1 MKQRILSFSGLEFV
15 TVGLVGCRGS
25 KPCAKLPLLC
35 TKIIKQVKRN
45 KKSEIGDIIILVN
58 LYPNVGTTAV
68 VVEKQANLFSRPPLG
83 CANRKKSIGGG
94 IENAMTVQFFF
105 V

>member
-1 MKQRILSFSGLEFV
+1 MNVIGLGDMKQIILSFSGLEFV

-45 KKSEIGDIIILVN
+45 KKSEIGDIIIIVN
-58 LYPNVGTTAV
+58 LYPNEFIVSPILLHSAPESNNTP
-68 VVEKQANLFSRPPLG
+68 R
-83 CANRKKSIGGG
+83 I
-94 IENAMTVQFFF
+94 
-105 V
+105 